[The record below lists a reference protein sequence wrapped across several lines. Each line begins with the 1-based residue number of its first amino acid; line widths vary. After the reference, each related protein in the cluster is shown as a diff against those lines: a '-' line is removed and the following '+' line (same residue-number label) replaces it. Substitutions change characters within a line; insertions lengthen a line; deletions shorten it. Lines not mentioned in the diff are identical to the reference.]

1 NGLGAHRRILPSARA
16 MYSRHRALSQ
26 RSSGA
31 RLRRPLPRTISNH
44 APTVRRNSEAKLD
57 SGPNSFHRAA
67 KSREEQ
73 WLSRRRQAD
82 GGRTRVLD
90 SAHGSKR
97 AISPRKDP
105 SQRMLTMRIHRTA
118 DAPIAPPIERI
129 AIS

>member
-67 KSREEQ
+67 KSREEAT
-73 WLSRRRQAD
+73 L
-82 GGRTRVLD
+82 GERVVLPPFLEPERD
-90 SAHGSKR
+90 
-97 AISPRKDP
+97 
-105 SQRMLTMRIHRTA
+105 RILA
-118 DAPIAPPIERI
+118 GLQPID
-129 AIS
+129 